1 MGDDR
6 ELSLAMQRVN
16 EGLTAMRSGDP
27 QPYIYCWADSPDA
40 TLFGAWGPV
49 EHGAKEVTETF
60 RWVAS
65 RFTGGRADVEHTVV
79 AQSGDLAYTV
89 GFERGPASVAGG
101 PSKEMTIRVT
111 HIYRRDGVDWRL
123 VHRHADFPPPD
134 QRKPS
139 QMTNDDR

>member
-1 MGDDR
+1 MSDDH
-6 ELSLAMQRVN
+6 ELSHAMRRVN
-16 EGLTAMRSGDP
+16 EALTAMRSGNP
-27 QPYIYCWADSPDA
+27 QPYIDCWADSPDA
-40 TLFGAWGPV
+40 TLFGAWGPI
-49 EHGAKEVTETF
+49 ECGAKAVTDTF

-65 RFTGGRADVEHTVV
+65 RFSGGRADVEDTVV

-101 PSKEMTIRVT
+101 PSKEMIIRVT
-111 HIYRRDGVDWRL
+111 HIDKRDGAGWRL

-139 QMTNDDR
+139 QLTNEGH